1 MKHLLIIFSIL
12 AFITPAH
19 AKTTYHCSYQ
29 GVNVKVNKKYEKD
42 GDRIKDT
49 GSSFKYKILF
59 DSPTGLVFA
68 HGSTLGG
75 FYYAVIFI
83 NKENMSL
90 TRYSTPSNGK
100 TRRMNGSCR
109 KE

>member
-1 MKHLLIIFSIL
+1 M
-12 AFITPAH
+12 
-19 AKTTYHCSYQ
+19 
-29 GVNVKVNKKYEKD
+29 KVNKKYVKS

-59 DSPTGLVFA
+59 DSPAALIFA

-75 FYYAVIFI
+75 FYYAVMFI

-90 TRYSTPSNGK
+90 TRYSTVSNGE
-100 TRRMNGSCR
+100 TRSMNGSCR